1 MMVGMMGA
9 EQNQTKKNKGVG
21 RVELKRGAHL
31 TKKRKGQVHMKK
43 IWAWLFLAQKKKF
56 FFFRIKYLIAFSA
69 KKNYKPI

>member
-9 EQNQTKKNKGVG
+9 EQNQAKKNKGVS

-43 IWAWLFLAQKKKF
+43 IWA
-56 FFFRIKYLIAFSA
+56 
-69 KKNYKPI
+69 